1 MNYDFRPI
9 SARASDENI
18 PEFEEFRDFIGSLA
32 LSFQN
37 ILKIDN
43 LNAFTNLKKLQ
54 LNNNIIEKIENLD
67 DLVNLTWLDLS
78 FNRIAKIENLN
89 KLTKLEDL
97 SLFNNHI
104 KLIEGLDESR
114 NLKHFS
120 IGNNQITELEN
131 IVYLRQFE
139 KLESVT
145 LSGNP
150 VTNNPDY
157 LYYTCAFVSQL
168 QYLDYKKVSQRVFEE
183 AYLKYQLKVDQLRET
198 EKERKAQKSES
209 YKKTEDRKVYA
220 AAFVDDLEGDRLFE
234 IIMEADPDG
243 QKFAS
248 LPLVPEVFD
257 QYPFLQEEQYYQKYQ
272 KRSSEEQS
280 FREVIGEVK
289 TADRAEGLRLVRQ
302 FFEYKVKILDKL
314 KNTPEIQKEIIED
327 TMTGYRKRIHDLW
340 EKLMSNEMILAEQ
353 IEDVVKEFER
363 NIRDMIAYFI
373 ESAQHYI
380 SKCREAANGF
390 HEYLTE
396 ATLPFAE
403 RLGKGELTKTDQ
415 VLFTDRDTMINSL
428 VRSKDN
434 QSLRMDECEESLI
447 RRANEW
453 CDKLV
458 QTIYQQEVL
467 ERHKNRITEI
477 NLFIDAQRTELDCY
491 DLVAI

>member
-1 MNYDFRPI
+1 MILGRFQQELLTKIFQN
-9 SARASDENI
+9 SKS
-18 PEFEEFRDFIGSLA
+18 FRDFRVSRRYGAQEPTVISHLLLKAACYAQGPKEEAGKIVQVEGIQFNTVGSLA

-120 IGNNQITELEN
+120 IGNNQ
-131 IVYLRQFE
+131 
-139 KLESVT
+139 S
-145 LSGNP
+145 LSLKISF
-150 VTNNPDY
+150 TNNPDY

-209 YKKTEDRKVYA
+209 YKKLKTEK
-220 AAFVDDLEGDRLFE
+220 DRLSESCRTFFTHG
-234 IIMEADPDG
+234 I
-243 QKFAS
+243 
-248 LPLVPEVFD
+248 
-257 QYPFLQEEQYYQKYQ
+257 EEYQ